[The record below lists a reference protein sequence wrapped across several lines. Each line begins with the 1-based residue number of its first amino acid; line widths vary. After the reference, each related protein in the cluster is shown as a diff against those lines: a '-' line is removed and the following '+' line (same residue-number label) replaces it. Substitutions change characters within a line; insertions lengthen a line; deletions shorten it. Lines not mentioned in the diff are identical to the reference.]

1 MKRKPTLPSAD
12 TTPTAKLTHAQIEAM
27 VRENRWWPF
36 TRVPTRILPR
46 MHRSIVSGHQPTEEE
61 PALL

>member
-1 MKRKPTLPSAD
+1 MKNKRKAPSVG
-12 TTPTAKLTHAQIEAM
+12 TTPTAKLTHAQIEVM

-36 TRVPTRILPR
+36 TRVPTKILPR

-61 PALL
+61 ALL